1 MAQILVRNIE
11 DAVKERL
18 RDRAREHGRSLEEE
32 VRDILRSAAT
42 APAADGGVGTE
53 IAAIIRE
60 AGGPFPE
67 FETPRDWNWT
77 LPGLEDAD
85 PIDR

>member
-11 DAVKERL
+11 ELVKERL
-18 RDRAREHGRSLEEE
+18 RNRAKEHGRSLEEE
-32 VRDILRSAAT
+32 VRDILRDAASVPIGT
-42 APAADGGVGTE
+42 VGMGTE
-53 IAAIIRE
+53 IAAIVRD

-77 LPGLEDAD
+77 LHDLEGPGNS
-85 PIDR
+85 DR